1 MIRYAVSQ
9 SDLMDAIGRIA
20 PNWLADAAART
31 EGFRLAGRYDE
42 AQGSWSAIK
51 DAYMSLQHNKCAY
64 CERKLSGPPEGR
76 IEHDVEHYRPKS
88 AVRAWPTEAIRK
100 KRGLTYRFAT
110 GLAMPEGYYLLAYH
124 PFNYATACKTCN
136 SSFKA
141 AYFPIAKT
149 RGPVSDRPADFASE
163 GAFIP
168 YPLGRLDDDPER
180 IITFAGIVPIPK
192 TKSRTSVRHR
202 RARVT
207 IDFFN
212 LGLRE
217 ELLEGRARVL
227 DALWAF
233 LELARILP
241 EGEDRAYARESVD
254 LATAAAAPHASC
266 ARAFVALYGRD
277 REQAKRYAGEAH
289 GYLATKLQ
297 ADDRRALSKML
308 GEFEDGPGGGPP

>member
-1 MIRYAVSQ
+1 MIRYSVSQ
-9 SDLMDAIGRIA
+9 SDLEAAIRRIA
-20 PNWLADAAART
+20 PDWLEDAAART
-31 EGFRLAGRYDE
+31 ERFRAASRYNE
-42 AQGSWSAIK
+42 AQGSWSRIK
-51 DAYMSLQHNKCAY
+51 DAYMAVQHNKCAY
-64 CERKLSGPPEGR
+64 CERKLAGPPEGR

-100 KRGLTYRFAT
+100 RRDLTYRFDT
-110 GLAMPEGYYLLAYH
+110 GAPLSGGYYLLAYH

-149 RGPVSDRPADFASE
+149 RGPVSDQPADFASE

-168 YPLGRLDDDPER
+168 YPLGQFDDDPER
-180 IITFAGIVPIPK
+180 IITFEGILPIPK
-192 TKSRTSVRHR
+192 VKSRNSVRHR

-212 LGLRE
+212 LNLRE

-233 LELARILP
+233 LELARLLP
-241 EGEDRAYARESVD
+241 EGEERAYARNSVD
-254 LATAAAAPHASC
+254 LTTAPDAPHASC
-266 ARAFVALYGRD
+266 ARAFLALYDRD
-277 REQAKRYAGEAH
+277 RGLARRYAVEAQ
-289 GYLATKLQ
+289 GYLATKQHNGVSYPLE
-297 ADDRRALSKML
+297 SE
-308 GEFEDGPGGGPP
+308 GGPSDGPP